1 MNRLF
6 VTFVSLF
13 LASCSAET
21 GRVQE
26 VIPGHVLEI
35 ENLTMFPFDTEPVF
49 AIELIPEQ
57 TFGDTGEPYLRNVM
71 DSRVDDKG
79 RVLIREM
86 INMDAQPLHVYNPDG
101 SYRTQVGRIG
111 RGPGEYN
118 MVSTFSVS
126 AGKLFLRDMLT
137 RRLHIFDSETYTFER
152 SQKLEDWSVMD
163 HKAVQNM
170 RLFTFYTR
178 DDGNH
183 IAHFYNGLDPAAD
196 SVRQTFMLV
205 NSDGDVLNL
214 EPLEI
219 PDRYSILR
227 GGQRLPQV
235 VPSIIGGA
243 SKFALSGD
251 GTMYAA
257 GPDGFLIKKFD
268 DRWRYQSAFY
278 YTVKAPPYDYESLF
292 EGAGQKAPSSIR
304 QQPSPAGEIEVPD
317 DINPVLIEM
326 KVDDENRIWTR
337 VRTEDQDTV
346 EWWVLKNTGELLA
359 KFTWPRKEPIAE
371 IKNGYLYSE
380 ISGFGDEAGK
390 VIRYRIELTE
400 R

>member
-1 MNRLF
+1 MNRLLI
-6 VTFVSLF
+6 TFTCLF
-13 LASCSAET
+13 LAGCSGET
-21 GRVQE
+21 GRIQE
-26 VIPGHVLEI
+26 DIPDHVLEI
-35 ENLTMFPFDTEPVF
+35 ENLTIFPSDTEPVS

-57 TFGDTGEPYLRNVM
+57 TFGDTEEPYLRKVM

-79 RVLIREM
+79 RVLITEM
-86 INMDAQPLHVYNPDG
+86 VSMTEQPLHVYNPDG

-111 RGPGEYN
+111 KGPGEYN

-126 AGKLFLRDMLT
+126 ARKLFLHDGFT

-152 SQKLEDWSVMD
+152 SLKLEDWSVMD
-163 HKAVQNM
+163 HEAVQNM

-178 DDGNH
+178 DDGNL
-183 IAHFYNGLDPAAD
+183 IAHFYNGLNPAAD
-196 SVRQTFMLV
+196 SVRQTFMLI
-205 NSDGDVLNL
+205 NSDGDVLNP

-243 SKFALSGD
+243 SIFALSGD
-251 GTMYAA
+251 GTMYVA

-268 DRWRYQSAFY
+268 DRGRFQSAIY
-278 YTVKAPPYDYESLF
+278 YPVKAPPYDYGSLF
-292 EGAGQKAPSSIR
+292 EGAGQKAPSMFK

-317 DINPVLIEM
+317 DINPILIEI
-326 KVDDENRIWTR
+326 KVDDENRIWAR
-337 VRTEDQDTV
+337 VRTEDQDTD
-346 EWWVLKNTGELLA
+346 EWWILKNTGELLA

-371 IKNGYLYSE
+371 IKNGYLYTE
-380 ISGFGDEAGK
+380 ISGFGDEVGK